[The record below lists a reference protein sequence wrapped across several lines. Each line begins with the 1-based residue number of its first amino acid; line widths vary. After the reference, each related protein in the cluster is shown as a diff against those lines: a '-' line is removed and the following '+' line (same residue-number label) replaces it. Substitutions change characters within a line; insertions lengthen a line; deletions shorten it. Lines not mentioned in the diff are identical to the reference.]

1 MQTTQ
6 KRELSMRKVSLFI
19 GVTLIIMAIASGI
32 AYGYLHPTIFQA
44 DSQTFSPER
53 LQPTLTLLRFEI
65 LLWLVVIVT
74 DIIVAWA
81 LHLYMRQFHENL
93 SLLAAWLRLLYTAT
107 LAMSIGYLLQISV
120 SLESV
125 ATQSN
130 ANLDAL
136 LPSIAAGERAFSLV
150 WGFGLI
156 IFGLHL
162 LVLAYVALKA
172 TPIHKAIGY
181 LLFLA
186 VASYLVIHTL
196 TLLGPNM
203 TALASQLEGFLAVPM
218 ALGELSLVLWFI
230 FKKGAALKVQ
240 PALNAA

>member
-1 MQTTQ
+1 MQSTH
-6 KRELSMRKVSLFI
+6 KRELSMRKISLLI

-32 AYGYLHPTIFQA
+32 AYGYLHPAIFHA
-44 DSQTFSPER
+44 DTHPLIPER
-53 LQPTLTLLRFEI
+53 LQTTLTFLRFEL

-74 DIIVAWA
+74 DVIVAWA

-93 SLLAAWLRLLYTAT
+93 SLLAAWLRLIYTAT

-162 LVLAYVALKA
+162 LVLAYVVLKA

-181 LLFLA
+181 LLLLA
-186 VASYLVIHTL
+186 GASYVVIHTL
-196 TLLGPNM
+196 TLLGPDM
-203 TALASQLEGFLAVPM
+203 TALASQLEGFLALPM
-218 ALGELSLVLWFI
+218 ALGELSLALWFI
-230 FKKGAALKVQ
+230 FKKGASLPV
-240 PALNAA
+240 

>member
-6 KRELSMRKVSLFI
+6 KRELSMRQISLFI

-44 DSQTFSPER
+44 DSQSFSPER

-107 LAMSIGYLLQISV
+107 LAMSIGYLL
-120 SLESV
+120 
-125 ATQSN
+125 
-130 ANLDAL
+130 
-136 LPSIAAGERAFSLV
+136 
-150 WGFGLI
+150 
-156 IFGLHL
+156 
-162 LVLAYVALKA
+162 
-172 TPIHKAIGY
+172 
-181 LLFLA
+181 
-186 VASYLVIHTL
+186 
-196 TLLGPNM
+196 
-203 TALASQLEGFLAVPM
+203 
-218 ALGELSLVLWFI
+218 
-230 FKKGAALKVQ
+230 
-240 PALNAA
+240 